1 MCVVRRLIP
10 GTIAG
15 QITGLVI
22 IAVLLGV
29 GLASAVLLY
38 LIDRGQ
44 TGPNREILATVR
56 AAHIAAVA
64 KEAEAANSKEQL
76 SLALRRSH
84 SNSIEATLVPAVGL
98 AAPGE
103 SAPASPFIAAVETSL
118 RDNWGLESLRRA
130 SQPGDG
136 DSIFL
141 KVGDHNA
148 LRFEIS
154 PHGGLHNLLFVQTI
168 CALAIITSSIVF
180 LSIYAV
186 RWIISPLSSI
196 AAAARSFGRAGGDET
211 ELSVDGP
218 REIEQA
224 AQALNDMR
232 KRVRTLVNERT
243 QMLVAISHDLRTP
256 LTRLRL
262 RVERLNDGPPR
273 AAMLQDIVTIN
284 EMLGETLAYVRQG
297 TQGEEASL
305 IDLPSLLETIAAQF
319 ADIGHEVSYS
329 GPDRLA
335 FAGRA
340 QAIGRAVANVVE
352 NATKFGSR
360 AVIVLRALDDGG
372 IETEI
377 FDDGPGIA
385 PGLLDRVFEPFFK
398 GDSARSIEGRTGFG
412 LGLSIARDIAD
423 RHGGDIALVNRE
435 PHGLSV
441 RMTFKPL
448 QLTQVW
454 GVTSAA

>member
-1 MCVVRRLIP
+1 MSVVRRLIP
-10 GTIAG
+10 NTIAG

-22 IAVLLGV
+22 VAVLLGI

-38 LIDRGQ
+38 LIDQGQ
-44 TGPNREILATVR
+44 TGVNREILATVR
-56 AAHIAAVA
+56 AARIAAIA
-64 KEAEAANSKEQL
+64 KEAEAGNSKEQL

-84 SNSIEATLVPAVGL
+84 SNSIEATLVPAAGL
-98 AAPGE
+98 AAPDE
-103 SAPASPFIAAVETSL
+103 AAPASAFIAAVEASL
-118 RDNWGLESLRRA
+118 RDNWGLEPLRRS
-130 SQPGDG
+130 SQPGDE
-136 DSIFL
+136 DSVFL
-141 KVGDHNA
+141 KVGDDNA

-154 PHGGLHNLLFVQTI
+154 SHGSLHNFLFVQTI
-168 CALAIITSSIVF
+168 CALAIITLSILF
-180 LSIYAV
+180 LSLYAV
-186 RWIISPLSSI
+186 RWITSPLSSI
-196 AAAARSFGRAGGDET
+196 ASAARSFGRVGGDEA

-262 RVERLNDGPPR
+262 RVERLKDELPR

-284 EMLGETLAYVRQG
+284 ELLGETLAYVREGNQR
-297 TQGEEASL
+297 EEASL

-319 ADIGHEVSYS
+319 ADIGHEVSYR

-340 QAIGRAVANVVE
+340 QAIGRAAANVVE

-360 AVIVLRALDDGG
+360 ADISLCALDNGAVE
-372 IETEI
+372 IEI
-377 FDDGPGIA
+377 IDDGPGIA
-385 PGLLDRVFEPFFK
+385 PELIGRVVEPFFK

-412 LGLSIARDIAD
+412 LGLSIARDIVE
-423 RHGGDIALVNRE
+423 RHGGAIGLVNRE

-448 QLTQVW
+448 HVMPVW
-454 GVTSAA
+454 EASTAA